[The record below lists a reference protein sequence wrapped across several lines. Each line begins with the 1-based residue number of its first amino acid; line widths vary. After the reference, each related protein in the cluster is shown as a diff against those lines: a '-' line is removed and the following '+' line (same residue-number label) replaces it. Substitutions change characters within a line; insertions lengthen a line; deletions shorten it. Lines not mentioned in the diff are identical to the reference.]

1 MILAPPVEEY
11 LYKLLPP
18 SGAVLGEMEEQARK
32 RDIPIVGP
40 LVARSFH
47 FLATIA
53 GARRVFELG
62 SAIGY
67 STLWWAAAV
76 GEGGEVFYT
85 DSSAA
90 NVAEARGY
98 FERAGL
104 GARIRILQGEA
115 LQSLTATPG
124 EFDII
129 FCDLDKPQYP
139 EAFRQAVPRL
149 RGGGLLVADN
159 VLWSGKVAEVP
170 PPGDAATRAIVE
182 FNRLLYSDAR
192 LEPVI
197 LPLRDGVAVARKRS

>member
-1 MILAPPVEEY
+1 MILAPEVEAY
-11 LYKLLPP
+11 LYRLLPP
-18 SGAVLGEMEEQARK
+18 SGAVLEEMEAQAKK

-40 LVARSFH
+40 LVARSFR
-47 FLATIA
+47 LIATLA

-67 STLWWAAAV
+67 STLWWAEAV

-85 DSSAA
+85 DSSAD
-90 NVAEARGY
+90 NVAEAQGY
-98 FERAGL
+98 FKRAGL
-104 GARIRILQGEA
+104 EGRIRVLPGEA
-115 LQSLTATPG
+115 LASLAATRG

-149 RGGGLLVADN
+149 RKGGLLVADN
-159 VLWSGKVAEVP
+159 VLWSGKVTAAA
-170 PPGDAATRAIVE
+170 GDEATRAIQE
-182 FNRLLYSDAR
+182 FNRMLYSDTR

-197 LPLRDGVAVARKRS
+197 LPLRDGVAVARKQS